1 MGQDRHTRLP
11 LVPRHNRNLLM
22 LTDCSK
28 VTPFWG
34 RLTKTLYALIGPH
47 PLHKK
52 QIRYGYTTLD
62 TTPQQLA
69 NYLLALAKT
78 TIYKTYLATNN
89 THTKPPD
96 YQRMFRIRLLFRL
109 HLEMNY
115 STWKDDVEK
124 FKSYWLQENIL
135 GRLQEGRILLTE
147 QV

>member
-1 MGQDRHTRLP
+1 MRADGGA
-11 LVPRHNRNLLM
+11 LLKFVSNPEPYVAGY
-22 LTDCSK
+22 LSIY
-28 VTPFWG
+28 
-34 RLTKTLYALIGPH
+34 LSIYALIGPH

-52 QIRYGYTTLD
+52 QILYGYPTLD

-96 YQRMFRIRLLFRL
+96 YQRMLRVRLLFRL
-109 HLEMNY
+109 NLEMHY

-124 FKSYWLQENIL
+124 FKSYWLHKTYWDDSKK
-135 GRLQEGRILLTE
+135 EGFYSPNRSRHCYKQYALL
-147 QV
+147 